1 MIITCVILL
10 FVQKRSLEK
19 ELSIIRQKAAR
30 SEDGRIQERG
40 KVRVLE
46 SNVILAAQ
54 STGKAINSKI
64 QLTDVNNKKRTTTE
78 IFAGKTPV
86 LVFRYSPQGCSPC
99 INTTFEHLGRLKE
112 SVGSNKLRIIVI
124 PNNMDLR
131 QMVVEGVHPLKS
143 QFDFYLADENGL
155 GLPGDEMLVSY
166 LSIVDGGK
174 TSNVFVVDSMFLPL
188 LERHINAL
196 IEVYK

>member
-1 MIITCVILL
+1 VILL